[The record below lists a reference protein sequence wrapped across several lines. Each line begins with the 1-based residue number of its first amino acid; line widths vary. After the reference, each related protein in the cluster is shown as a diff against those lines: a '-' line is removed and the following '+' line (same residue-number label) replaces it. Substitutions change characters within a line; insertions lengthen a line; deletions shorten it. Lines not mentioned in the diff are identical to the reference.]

1 MFSIDT
7 VFLSTLNRRPWNR
20 PPDLR
25 SSPGFGCR
33 IRTEPVSDPNPN
45 LRRRIRSE
53 SEPGPAE
60 PIRIRTWPGGTDPN
74 PNPECRNRSESELG
88 KITEPEP
95 RIRTQTP
102 PNASHLTV
110 AGTGIRISV
119 KVKFRRKWR
128 ALPYREPAW
137 NQKNQDGEHKERCT
151 HQHTEHH
158 GYL

>member
-1 MFSIDT
+1 MVFDHDSKSSFILTRT
-7 VFLSTLNRRPWNR
+7 VESLLCIKPRVRMQ
-20 PPDLR
+20 
-25 SSPGFGCR
+25 
-33 IRTEPVSDPNPN
+33 NPN
-45 LRRRIRSE
+45 RTGIRSE
-53 SEPGPAE
+53 SEPAE
-60 PIRIRTWPGGTDPN
+60 ADPIRIQTWPGGTDPRIRTWPGGTYPN

-88 KITEPEP
+88 KIN
-95 RIRTQTP
+95 RTRTPNPDQTP